1 VRAGS
6 GSLVDLYT
14 QQFKTTFASMVAYR
28 ASLLIWMIAHVLE
41 PVIYLVVWQT
51 VSQSGGGAVGDY
63 TTAQFAA
70 YFIVL
75 MLVDHVSYTWIM
87 YEYEY
92 RVREGMLSPALLRPV
107 HPIHADIAD
116 NISAKVVTTP
126 FMLLVAVGLSL
137 IFHPS
142 FTPQAWALVAAILAL
157 ALAFLLRFM
166 VEWSLAL
173 AAFWTTRIG
182 AINQTYFVL
191 ILFLSGQIAP
201 LTLFPYP
208 IQVVAAI
215 LPFRWMIN
223 FPVELLLG
231 RLSPVE
237 TITGIAVQLV
247 WVGLAY
253 VLMRLLWRAGV
264 RVYSA
269 VGA

>member
-1 VRAGS
+1 MRQAS
-6 GSLVDLYT
+6 GSLADLYI

-41 PVIYLVVWQT
+41 PLIYLVVWST
-51 VSQSGGGAVGDY
+51 VSNSGGGSAGGY
-63 TTAQFAA
+63 TTAQFAG

-116 NISAKVVTTP
+116 NISSKMVTLP
-126 FMLLVAVGLSL
+126 FMLAV
-137 IFHPS
+137 P
-142 FTPQAWALVAAILAL
+142 AL

-166 VEWSLAL
+166 AEWTLAL

-182 AINQTYFVL
+182 AINQTYFVAM
-191 ILFLSGQIAP
+191 LFLSGQMAP
-201 LTLFPYP
+201 LTLFPAP
-208 IQVVAAI
+208 IQVLAAV

-231 RLSPVE
+231 RLTPLD
-237 TITGIAVQLV
+237 TLTGLGAQMA
-247 WVGLAY
+247 WVVLAFA
-253 VLMRLLWRAGV
+253 LMRLMWRAGI

>member
-1 VRAGS
+1 VRASS

-126 FMLLVAVGLSL
+126 FMLLVALGLSL
-137 IFHPS
+137 LFRPS
-142 FTPQAWALVAAILAL
+142 LSPQGWALAAAVPAL
-157 ALAFLLRFM
+157 ALAFLVRFM
-166 VEWSLAL
+166 IEWSLAL

-191 ILFLSGQIAP
+191 ILFLSGQVAP

-208 IQVVAAI
+208 IQVIAAV

-231 RLSPVE
+231 RLTPLE
-237 TITGIAVQLV
+237 MLTGLGVQAA

-253 VLMRLLWRAGV
+253 VLMRMLWRAGI

>member
-1 VRAGS
+1 MRQAS
-6 GSLVDLYT
+6 GSLADLYI

-41 PVIYLVVWQT
+41 PLIYLVVWST
-51 VSQSGGGAVGDY
+51 VSNSGGGSAGGY
-63 TTAQFAA
+63 TTAQFAG

-116 NISAKVVTTP
+116 NISSKMVTLP
-126 FMLLVAVGLSL
+126 FMLAIAGGMALL
-137 IFHPS
+137 FHP
-142 FTPQAWALVAAILAL
+142 QAAPRWWALVAAVPAL

-166 VEWSLAL
+166 AEWTLAL

-182 AINQTYFVL
+182 AINQTYFVAM
-191 ILFLSGQIAP
+191 LFLSGQMAP
-201 LTLFPYP
+201 LTLFPAP
-208 IQVVAAI
+208 IQVLAAV
-215 LPFRWMIN
+215 LPFRWMIS

-231 RLSPVE
+231 RLTPLD
-237 TITGIAVQLV
+237 TLTGLGVQMA
-247 WVGLAY
+247 WVVLAF
-253 VLMRLLWRAGV
+253 VLMRLMWRAGI
-264 RVYSA
+264 RIYSA